1 MKRLIPLLAALV
13 LGASPA
19 VFAQAPK
26 EAPKAEQ
33 KAEKREAFRQARE
46 KARKAC
52 EGKPAG
58 EARECMRRE
67 MCAQSKDPAACEARG
82 KAQAERRAKMQE
94 ACKGKSGEELKA
106 CIREYRS
113 KTTKK

>member
-1 MKRLIPLLAALV
+1 MRLPATLLCAAL
-13 LGASPA
+13 A
-19 VFAQAPK
+19 VATSGTFAQ
-26 EAPKAEQ
+26 EAKSERHAKMKAAHEQ
-33 KAEKREAFRQARE
+33 
-46 KARKAC
+46 ARKAC
-52 EGKPAG
+52 EGRKG
-58 EARECMRRE
+58 DDARECMRRE
-67 MCAQSKDPAACEARG
+67 MCAQAKDPAACEARG